1 MNPMA
6 GRHVRPF
13 GGNLGSSAAAM
24 RTAARP
30 TLVPRA
36 PLLVSRRGGGAR
48 GPQSFRGA
56 LSRASRVA
64 VGPRHSCRME
74 PAASSADAA
83 RERPAPEPSRSSLPE
98 FTLWQWRPVPSGSN
112 PSDNLYR
119 ELYVEWPLNGSGPC
133 GAACAARSACRSAA
147 YATSRFTW
155 AGAARV
161 ARTDYFP
168 TKSSRMVFC

>member
-1 MNPMA
+1 MA

-24 RTAARP
+24 RTAASP

-74 PAASSADAA
+74 PAASSAGA
-83 RERPAPEPSRSSLPE
+83 
-98 FTLWQWRPVPSGSN
+98 VPIQ
-112 PSDNLYR
+112 PPR
-119 ELYVEWPLNGSGPC
+119 VHAVAV
-133 GAACAARSACRSAA
+133 AACA
-147 YATSRFTW
+147 F
-155 AGAARV
+155 RV
-161 ARTDYFP
+161 EPERQ
-168 TKSSRMVFC
+168 SL